1 MSTSTDAYPPIA
13 DHGLIGDLQTCAL
26 VDTNGTIDF
35 FCAPRFDSPTVFAS
49 LLDAEKGGSF
59 RLAATPECPTKQMYF
74 PDTAVLIT
82 RFVSPD
88 GVGEVADFMPVRPG
102 GATDQHEIVRAARVV
117 RGKMSFAVEV
127 APRFD
132 YARADHKLRITQHGA
147 VFDSPELRMV
157 LRSTVPLQKRGNDV
171 VATFTLEAG
180 EAAGF
185 VLESAAEGAPG
196 PLEPPD
202 FDIAFNTTVAFWRV
216 WLAGSTYQGRWREMV
231 TRSAITLKL
240 LTYGPT
246 GAPVAAAT
254 TGLPEQ
260 VGGERN
266 WDYRYT
272 WIRDASLT
280 VQALY
285 GLGFVDDALMFMLW
299 LRDRVEQHQ
308 HDGSGPLRIMY
319 RVDGGTDLDEFTLD
333 DFEGYMGSAPVRI
346 GNGASDQL
354 QLDTYGEFLDAV
366 YQAER
371 EAALIANRGWNDL
384 VGVLDWLANNWDQ
397 PEEGIWETRGG
408 RQAFVYGRMM
418 CWVAFDRAIRMAT
431 ERARPAPV
439 ERWTKA
445 RDSILEQVLAHGWNA
460 DRQALVQHYGSEVLD
475 GSILAAPRLGFLVP
489 TDEVWI
495 GTLDA
500 IGKELV
506 SDSLVYRYNPEASP
520 DGLRGSEGTFSMCT
534 FWYVDA
540 LTRTG
545 RLDEARLVFE
555 KMLTY
560 ANHVGLFA
568 EELGITGEQLG
579 NFPQAFT
586 HLSLINAAIALDG
599 ALTRRAEFHAP
610 EVGNMANLL
619 RGAR

>member
-1 MSTSTDAYPPIA
+1 
-13 DHGLIGDLQTCAL
+13 
-26 VDTNGTIDF
+26 
-35 FCAPRFDSPTVFAS
+35 
-49 LLDAEKGGSF
+49 
-59 RLAATPECPTKQMYF
+59 
-74 PDTAVLIT
+74 
-82 RFVSPD
+82 
-88 GVGEVADFMPVRPG
+88 
-102 GATDQHEIVRAARVV
+102 
-117 RGKMSFAVEV
+117 
-127 APRFD
+127 
-132 YARADHKLRITQHGA
+132 
-147 VFDSPELRMV
+147 
-157 LRSTVPLQKRGNDV
+157 
-171 VATFTLEAG
+171 
-180 EAAGF
+180 
-185 VLESAAEGAPG
+185 
-196 PLEPPD
+196 
-202 FDIAFNTTVAFWRV
+202 
-216 WLAGSTYQGRWREMV
+216 
-231 TRSAITLKL
+231 
-240 LTYGPT
+240 
-246 GAPVAAAT
+246 
-254 TGLPEQ
+254 
-260 VGGERN
+260 
-266 WDYRYT
+266 
-272 WIRDASLT
+272 
-280 VQALY
+280 
-285 GLGFVDDALMFMLW
+285 
-299 LRDRVEQHQ
+299 
-308 HDGSGPLRIMY
+308 MY